1 MGRRT
6 ETGRASEKRGRIAE
20 WLAVLL
26 LAAKGYRIL
35 GRRVRTRAGEI
46 DLIAKSLGGIVCFV
60 EVKARTSEGLAAEA
74 VGQRQRGRIV
84 RAAQL
89 YMAGKRGAIR
99 FDMITVLPGHFP
111 RHLKDAWRADDIN

>member
-1 MGRRT
+1 MGKRA

-26 LAAKGYRIL
+26 LIAKGYRIL

-60 EVKARTSEGLAAEA
+60 EVKARPGATLAAEA
-74 VGQRQRGRIV
+74 VSQRQRGRIV
-84 RAAQL
+84 RAADL
-89 YMAGKRGAIR
+89 YMAGKRGAVR
-99 FDMITVLPGHFP
+99 FDMITVLPGRLP
-111 RHLKDAWRADDIN
+111 SHLKDAWRADDIN